1 MLIIGLNSLWT
12 SLSAGDLRKSGR
24 ETQKKR
30 KELEKDSRLVSVKNG
45 PKHPIDSELEYN

>member
-12 SLSAGDLRKSGR
+12 SLSAGDLRKSSR
-24 ETQKKR
+24 ETQEKR
-30 KELEKDSRLVSVKNG
+30 KELEKDSRLVSVQNG